1 MSLVEQITEDVKTAM
16 KNQDKEKLNVIRMVK
31 SALQLAKINLKH
43 ELSDEEAID
52 VIDKQIKMRNDS
64 IEEFKKAERTDLI
77 EQYEKEINILKTYM
91 PEQLSLSE
99 VTEIINILIDHLNNS
114 VRHITTKINR
124 INRVTFPTELQ
135 MRNEGKTALDY
146 MDQTFVKYW
155 DYYVVQGQTDKMDNG
170 ENRSKE
176 KFLEEYNEAVQ
187 KMG

>member
-1 MSLVEQITEDVKTAM
+1 MSLVEQINEDVKTAM

-43 ELSDEEAID
+43 DLSDEEAID

-99 VTEIINILIDHLNNS
+99 VTEIINKAFEEIKPTSPKEMGLIMKEVTPKVKGRYDMKEVSSIIKERLN
-114 VRHITTKINR
+114 K
-124 INRVTFPTELQ
+124 
-135 MRNEGKTALDY
+135 D
-146 MDQTFVKYW
+146 
-155 DYYVVQGQTDKMDNG
+155 
-170 ENRSKE
+170 
-176 KFLEEYNEAVQ
+176 
-187 KMG
+187 